1 MSYDSKRGL
10 DRDISDGSAFYLL
23 AKEFFV
29 STVVFISR
37 LRKEVQRELVD
48 IFTIRTGSFTLPQ
61 KVCFV
66 VFEGDPFNWSGAT
79 RTYLRKYV

>member
-10 DRDISDGSAFYLL
+10 DRDISNGSAFYLV
-23 AKEFFV
+23 AEEFFFSSV
-29 STVVFISR
+29 GFISR
-37 LRKEVQRELVD
+37 LRKEMQRELVE
-48 IFTIRTGSFTLPQ
+48 IFSIRTGSFTLSQ

-66 VFEGDPFNWSGAT
+66 AFEGDPFNWSGAT